1 MRAAAMRRY
10 REAALAAV
18 AGLALIAYTYLT
30 PPLIDPGL
38 IGRLP
43 WIGSLP
49 GDLPAYALRFSC
61 SFLLLGL
68 LPLLLAL
75 ALGERPGGLGLR
87 RPRPLRPRWVYP
99 LLAFIVLAGVFLGAY
114 SPALFSYY
122 PYSHTL
128 ALAWGWGGCALHA
141 LLYAALY
148 YVPWELLFR
157 GILLFPLVRLADQR
171 LSEDGVGPLSGL
183 PLLIVMM
190 QAVISAMLHFGHPF
204 SETLIALPFGILL
217 GWLALRT
224 GSLLPGLALHA
235 LAGIGQDLFNTLRLA
250 GLLP

>member
-1 MRAAAMRRY
+1 MRRY
-10 REAALAAV
+10 REAALAAA
-18 AGLALIAYTYLT
+18 AGLALIAYAYLT
-30 PPLIDPGL
+30 PPLIDPEL
-38 IGRLP
+38 VGRLP
-43 WIGSLP
+43 WIGDLP

-61 SFLLLGL
+61 SFLLMGL

-87 RPRPLRPRWVYP
+87 RPRPLRPRWAYP
-99 LLAFIVLAGVFLGAY
+99 LLAFLVLAGVFLGAY

-122 PYSHTL
+122 PYSRTL
-128 ALAWGWGGCALHA
+128 ALAWGGGGFAVHV
-141 LLYAALY
+141 LLYAVLY
-148 YVPWELLFR
+148 YLPWELLFR
-157 GILLFPLVRLADQR
+157 GILLFPLVRLADPR
-171 LSEDGVGPLSGL
+171 LYEAGPGPVTGI
-183 PLLIVMM
+183 PLLLVILQAIV
-190 QAVISAMLHFGHPF
+190 SAMLHFGHPF

-235 LAGIGQDLFNTLRLA
+235 LAGIGQDLFISLRLA